1 MEFTSDIYV
10 SLNNTFIMKE
20 SIKKQ
25 GNNEAHLYGFINGIR
40 MKEFA
45 DGNTAI
51 DLRVSTSE
59 SFKKDEEYVKKY
71 TNHDVRLVTK
81 NADLIKQFSGFKEDI
96 EKKGE
101 EKVPH
106 RISLD
111 GHLTQSNYEKDDV
124 KVYGYRVIADEDS
137 IKLDVSKEK
146 EEVMNTIGVKGNI
159 SNIQKFENSA
169 IINIATH
176 HYGPA
181 GLKNDKGELYNQISY
196 SGKDGKEVTLSE
208 LPVFVQARVNG
219 NRMKEV
225 FDDIVAGKIDKGDLI
240 RLRGQMHEN
249 DSKNEEKK
257 TESRGIIIDAAS
269 FTLIAKKAQK
279 VEEKAEVQKEVK
291 PAKKASTAKK
301 TTKKGRT
308 L

>member
-1 MEFTSDIYV
+1 
-10 SLNNTFIMKE
+10 MKE

-51 DLRVSTSE
+51 DIRVTTSE
-59 SFKKDEEYVKKY
+59 SYTKDEKQVKKY
-71 TNHDVRLVTK
+71 TDHEVRLVTK
-81 NADLIKQFSGFKEDI
+81 NAELINQFSGFKEDI

-111 GHLTQSNYEKDDV
+111 GHLTQSNYEKDGT

-137 IKLDVSKEK
+137 IKLDVNQEK
-146 EEVMNTIGVKGNI
+146 AEVMNTIMVKGNI
-159 SNIQKFENSA
+159 SNIQKFENNA

-176 HYGPA
+176 RYGPA
-181 GLKNDKGELYNQISY
+181 GLTNDKGELYNQVTY
-196 SGKDGKEVTLSE
+196 SGKDGKDVTLSE
-208 LPVFVQARVNG
+208 IPVFVQSRING
-219 NRMKEV
+219 NRASMKEI
-225 FDDIVAGKIDKGDLI
+225 FNDIEAGKIDKGDLI
-240 RLRGQMHEN
+240 KLRGQMHEN
-249 DSKNEEKK
+249 DSENKEKK
-257 TESRGIIIDAAS
+257 TASRGIIIDAAS
-269 FTLIAKKAQK
+269 FTLIAKKAEK
-279 VEEKAEVQKEVK
+279 VEKKTEMQKEIK
-291 PAKKASTAKK
+291 PAKKATATKK